1 MAKEAEVKLNKDGVP
16 AGKLLSV
23 EEYNKAMA
31 EKKAKARK
39 AVKK

>member
-1 MAKEAEVKLNKDGVP
+1 MAEPKLNKDGVE

-31 EKKAKARK
+31 AKKAKARK
-39 AVKK
+39 AKK